1 MSKKLP
7 FVRKIEKYANEP
19 VAFHLHK
26 KNDFIQRINKL
37 DKNLEKADDYEFQ
50 RMMQDVLE
58 TDDIE
63 KTMNE
68 LQKYNNNGEKIKDPG
83 L

>member
-68 LQKYNNNGEKIKDPG
+68 L
-83 L
+83 